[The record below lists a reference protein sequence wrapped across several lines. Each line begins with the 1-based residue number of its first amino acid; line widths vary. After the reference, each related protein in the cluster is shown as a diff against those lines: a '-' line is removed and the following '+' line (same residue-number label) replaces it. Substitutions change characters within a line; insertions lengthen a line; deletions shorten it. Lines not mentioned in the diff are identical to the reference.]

1 MNLSL
6 NLREIVKKAFI
17 LENIYYYSRG
27 AKMSQNELDNIE
39 KRLEQCSK
47 KEIQLENQLKVVEDP
62 EEIKSIKSQLEKL
75 DELMKH
81 LSQQRIEIIKNS

>member
-1 MNLSL
+1 
-6 NLREIVKKAFI
+6 
-17 LENIYYYSRG
+17 
-27 AKMSQNELDNIE
+27 MSQNELDNIE

-62 EEIKSIKSQLEKL
+62 QEIESIKSQLEKL

>member
-1 MNLSL
+1 
-6 NLREIVKKAFI
+6 
-17 LENIYYYSRG
+17 
-27 AKMSQNELDNIE
+27 MSQNELDNIE

-47 KEIQLENQLKVVEDP
+47 KEIQLENQLEVVEDP
-62 EEIKSIKSQLEKL
+62 EEIESIKSQLGKL